1 MPEPLLQPILIVD
14 SDEQSVDNISSGLK
28 ANGYLV
34 ITAPDGYDG
43 YVRAKRESPKVIIA
57 NDLLP
62 YVSGFKLSKL
72 IKCDDRH
79 EDTKIIIMSNST
91 GPTID
96 KMFKQSSADKMLEK
110 PFQLKDLMNGIH
122 YILKNKKRLNKNSLQ
137 KSKIWDPKLISK
149 KYQKLFKNI

>member
-1 MPEPLLQPILIVD
+1 MQLIVLKITGLLIMPEPLLQPILIVD

-79 EDTKIIIMSNST
+79 QDTKIIIMSNST
-91 GPTID
+91 GPAID

-110 PFQLKDLMNGIH
+110 PFQLKDIMQLLEIKEDSN
-122 YILKNKKRLNKNSLQ
+122 
-137 KSKIWDPKLISK
+137 
-149 KYQKLFKNI
+149 